1 MKLENIKLSISQT
14 KNPMFFQLSFHL
26 GEDKAKEAKLSHGG
40 RAFCVVAKDELKA
53 LMGAG
58 FKPFSLATA
67 EIELRAD
74 DNIDP
79 TKPSLLK
86 FDLLGATFRGG
97 MGDWTEL
104 LNAPAPA
111 PAKKEPEGTPGF

>member
-1 MKLENIKLSISQT
+1 MKLENIKLSIGQT
-14 KNPMFFQLSFHL
+14 KNPQFFQLSFHL
-26 GEDKAKEAKLSHGG
+26 DDAKAAEAKLSHGG
-40 RAFCVVAKDELKA
+40 RAFAVVAKDELKA

-58 FKPFSLATA
+58 FKPFSLAN
-67 EIELRAD
+67 IDVDLREQ

-97 MGDWTEL
+97 MGDWNEI
-104 LNAPAPA
+104 LNAPTPD
-111 PAKKEPEGTPGF
+111 KKEPEGTPGF

>member
-14 KNPMFFQLSFHL
+14 KNPMFFQISFHI
-26 GEDKAKEAKLSHGG
+26 DDARAAEAGLSHGG

-58 FKPFSLATA
+58 FKPFSLCALETD
-67 EIELRAD
+67 LREE

-79 TKPSLLK
+79 SKPSLLK
-86 FDLLGATFRGG
+86 FELLGATFRGG

-104 LNAPAPA
+104 LNAPV
-111 PAKKEPEGTPGF
+111 KKEEPEGTKGF